1 MWLFPGRH
9 HLIEMLS
16 FLLCENSWI
25 RIARYGCVDVWM
37 CRFRG
42 HIAHASP
49 KICNMPNTLENISPV
64 TWVWC
69 SHKFQF
75 QRSSSQHL
83 FGKSCVKG
91 DKAVLCSGDVSLQQ
105 ISARHNWEKSDP
117 MSHPWLYNVCHQ
129 LLSTRAM
136 AFLQR
141 TTPNFAQFAK
151 RSPDCVCN
159 MVRFHQLLKNVL
171 LSPAFEAISK
181 SPVFWYYH
189 CRAWGKNKPRLMVD
203 QWKKSRSNN
212 IKTQQT
218 QRLEVEKKRTP
229 KPILFAGVTKK
240 GHHRT
245 ANLECYQGS
254 VLLCVCA
261 HTCLGSPP
269 FSLVFGIPGLLPSAI
284 LQMAKSKKGPGFGT
298 RTGFTSPHHPWHKN

>member
-1 MWLFPGRH
+1 MDQDCKVW
-9 HLIEMLS
+9 M
-16 FLLCENSWI
+16 C
-25 RIARYGCVDVWM
+25 GCMDVWM

-218 QRLEVEKKRTP
+218 QRLEVEKNELQNPSFLRESP
-229 KPILFAGVTKK
+229 KKVTIGPPIW
-240 GHHRT
+240 
-245 ANLECYQGS
+245 
-254 VLLCVCA
+254 
-261 HTCLGSPP
+261 
-269 FSLVFGIPGLLPSAI
+269 SAI
-284 LQMAKSKKGPGFGT
+284 RVPFIFLTIFVPLKKSKGT
-298 RTGFTSPHHPWHKN
+298 FEHPFLTLEIALASQKTLELEIIGASNHEFLLFT